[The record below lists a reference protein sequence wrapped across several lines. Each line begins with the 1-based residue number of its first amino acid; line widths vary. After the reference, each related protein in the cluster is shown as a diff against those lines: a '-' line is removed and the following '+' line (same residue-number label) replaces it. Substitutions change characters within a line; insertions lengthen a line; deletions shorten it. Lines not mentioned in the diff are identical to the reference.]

1 MKILL
6 TGAAG
11 FIGRATAE
19 KLCQAGHEVI
29 GVDNLNSYYAVEL
42 KHARLATLHHYS
54 NFRFYQVD
62 IADYPALLDVF
73 ATEKPEGVIHL
84 AAQAGVRYSIE
95 HPLVYAQS
103 NLMGMTHVLEACRRH
118 PVQHLVYA
126 SSSSIYG
133 KYTKVPFSEEDRTDS
148 PVSFYAASKKANELM
163 ASSYSHLYG
172 LPITGL
178 RFFTVYGP
186 WGRPDMAPW
195 LFTEAILASKPIKV
209 FNHGKLQR
217 DFTYIDDIVEGVI
230 RIFEQPP
237 TGAEKHTVYNIGN
250 HQPVE
255 LMDFIGELEKALGKE
270 AEKTYLPMQEGD
282 VLITYADTKKLREAI
297 GFAPSTP
304 LKKGIKDFV
313 DWYQAYHAEKDI

>member
-1 MKILL
+1 
-6 TGAAG
+6 
-11 FIGRATAE
+11 
-19 KLCQAGHEVI
+19 
-29 GVDNLNSYYAVEL
+29 
-42 KHARLATLHHYS
+42 
-54 NFRFYQVD
+54 
-62 IADYPALLDVF
+62 
-73 ATEKPEGVIHL
+73 
-84 AAQAGVRYSIE
+84 
-95 HPLVYAQS
+95 
-103 NLMGMTHVLEACRRH
+103 
-118 PVQHLVYA
+118 
-126 SSSSIYG
+126 
-133 KYTKVPFSEEDRTDS
+133 
-148 PVSFYAASKKANELM
+148 
-163 ASSYSHLYG
+163 
-172 LPITGL
+172 
-178 RFFTVYGP
+178 
-186 WGRPDMAPW
+186 MAPW